1 MSKHTP
7 GPWKTDIRSG
17 IAVVYFGPE
26 NTEACIDGIP
36 NNRRLAEFHGEYHED
51 IGCWK
56 LGPRDEG
63 NACLIAAA
71 PDLLTAVSRFVEY
84 YKSCPGRLGNGQARK
99 SLDEFEAAITKAEG
113 RRA

>member
-51 IGCWK
+51 MGCWK
-56 LGPRDEG
+56 LGPCDES

-71 PDLLTAVSRFVEY
+71 PELLEVLKHAERY
-84 YKSCPGRLGNGQARK
+84 LQGNGAGGH
-99 SLDEFEAAITKAEG
+99 FEESDVVGVIQVAIAKAEG
-113 RRA
+113 R